1 MALHKKQLDKAMGGG
16 CMDCADGH
24 AHPEMF
30 FHGRCHPHAD
40 VETSYVAG
48 KGIVRIACVEC
59 HALIAEI
66 AVAA

>member
-1 MALHKKQLDKAMGGG
+1 MALNKQQLDKAMGGG

-30 FHGRCHPHAD
+30 FHGRCHPRAA

-48 KGIVRIACVEC
+48 RGVVRVACVKC